1 MKKWNSFLLLIYLS
15 LFIDHAHAI
24 TSLLAN
30 NSLLTNFTQLV
41 RAVERGDDVKAII
54 RLDRCQI
61 TDPTLQTQL
70 VQNLDGASTRFNFT
84 EYLHFRTRI
93 NDQLRDTVTTV
104 SNKIFEYSPGVFLS
118 ASGRLNVFEDNTAT
132 LRVNFYNPALGTSL
146 LIIDWLCDISNG
158 NDENG
163 LFLYNSP

>member
-1 MKKWNSFLLLIYLS
+1 MPNYNPS
-15 LFIDHAHAI
+15 
-24 TSLLAN
+24 
-30 NSLLTNFTQLV
+30 
-41 RAVERGDDVKAII
+41 
-54 RLDRCQI
+54 
-61 TDPTLQTQL
+61 LQTQL

-132 LRVNFYNPALGTSL
+132 LRVNFYNPALGTSV

>member
-1 MKKWNSFLLLIYLS
+1 MKKWNSFLLLIYLF
-15 LFIDHAHAI
+15 LITGYAHAI
-24 TSLLAN
+24 TSLLTN
-30 NSLLTNFTQLV
+30 NSLLTNFAQLV
-41 RAVERGDDVKAII
+41 KAVEQGNDVKAII
-54 RLDRCQI
+54 RLDRCRI
-61 TDPTLQTQL
+61 TDPALQSQL
-70 VQNLDGASTRFNFT
+70 IQNLDGASTRFNFT

-104 SNKIFEYSPGVFLS
+104 SSKIFEYSPGVFLS
-118 ASGRLNVFEDNTAT
+118 VSSRLNVFEDNTAT
-132 LRVNFYNPALGTSL
+132 LRVNFYNPALGTSV

>member
-1 MKKWNSFLLLIYLS
+1 MRKWNSFLLLFFLS
-15 LFIDHAHAI
+15 LFVNPVNAV
-24 TSLLAN
+24 T
-30 NSLLTNFTQLV
+30 SLLTNFAQLV
-41 RAVERGDDVKAII
+41 KAVEGGDDVKAII

-61 TDPTLQTQL
+61 TDPALQGQL
-70 VQNLDGASTRFNFT
+70 AQNLDGASTRFNFT

-93 NDQLRDTVTTV
+93 NDQLREVVTTV
-104 SNKIFEYSPGVFLS
+104 SSKIFEHTPGVFLS
-118 ASGRLNVFEDNTAT
+118 VSSRLNVFEDNTAT
-132 LRVNFYNPALGTSL
+132 LRVNFYNPILGSSV